1 MGKKIIRFVN
11 NEIEKK
17 VFFTIKIFAI
27 KILIFNINN
36 ILTSSNIS
44 SGEKNINTLS
54 VTEMN
59 MK

>member
-1 MGKKIIRFVN
+1 M
-11 NEIEKK
+11 
-17 VFFTIKIFAI
+17 
-27 KILIFNINN
+27 ILIFNINN

-54 VTEMN
+54 VTVMN